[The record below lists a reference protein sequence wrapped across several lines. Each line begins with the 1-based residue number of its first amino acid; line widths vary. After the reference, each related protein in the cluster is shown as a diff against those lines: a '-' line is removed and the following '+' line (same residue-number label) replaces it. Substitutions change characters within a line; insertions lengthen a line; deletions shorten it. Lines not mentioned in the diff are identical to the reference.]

1 MRRHGPSNHIAHH
14 DARPGSR
21 RGGTT
26 HDPVRY
32 PGQDPRTRHVDRWRG
47 GVLHHPVTC
56 RFRQRLGI
64 QLHGGMDSCQRPG
77 VGRGG
82 SFTLHPRPGTYSNRY
97 GTMSYVGLRVGPRY
111 TLNPQARTTPFI
123 QLHALATRRS
133 YSDRATSS
141 HRSRLGGGGG
151 GVIGVTG
158 ATSVVR
164 VEFGVG
170 LDYLRFADE
179 KEGGVIVDEEF
190 APAFNGKQLSL
201 TLSFLVPLSTR

>member
-1 MRRHGPSNHIAHH
+1 M
-14 DARPGSR
+14 
-21 RGGTT
+21 
-26 HDPVRY
+26 
-32 PGQDPRTRHVDRWRG
+32 
-47 GVLHHPVTC
+47 
-56 RFRQRLGI
+56 
-64 QLHGGMDSCQRPG
+64 
-77 VGRGG
+77 
-82 SFTLHPRPGTYSNRY
+82 HPRPGTYSNRY

-141 HRSRLGGGGG
+141 HRSRLGAGGG